1 MLIVMRPDATAQD
14 IERVNDEIRR
24 RGWQPHDKVMAEVGA
39 VAAVLGRDVARLE

>member
-24 RGWQPHDKVMAEVGA
+24 RGWRPHASPVEFSEFGP
-39 VAAVLGRDVARLE
+39 LSRDVARLE

>member
-24 RGWQPHDKVMAEVGA
+24 RGWQQHAIPGEMRTAT
-39 VAAVLGRDVARLE
+39 LE